1 MLAVGWADVPKDIP
15 QRGQMGEDS
24 VGILG
29 DRTYEPFCR
38 LFHMVYPRRLNTSAA
53 DELRP

>member
-1 MLAVGWADVPKDIP
+1 
-15 QRGQMGEDS
+15 MGEDS

-38 LFHMVYPRRLNTSAA
+38 LFHMVYPRRLNTGAA
-53 DELRP
+53 DALRP